1 MRLYSNSTIASG
13 KQNNSNPPI
22 IMMNMN
28 RMIYKPQQNIPYPQI
43 ISQEA
48 TPVKKVKWGEP
59 TWFLFHTLSVKV
71 KDSEFANIRQ
81 ELLNNTYAICC
92 NLPCPD
98 CANHAKTYLDG
109 INFNTIQTKE
119 DYKRMMFQFHNSV
132 NKRKGYPQFD
142 YSEVDAKY
150 SLAITKNIIQNFMV
164 HFQDRNRSIKLIASD
179 LHRAQLSI
187 VLKRWFNSIISAFE
201 P

>member
-1 MRLYSNSTIASG
+1 MRLYSSTTMASG
-13 KQNNSNPPI
+13 NINQNPPI
-22 IMMNMN
+22 MMMNMYRRPTPN
-28 RMIYKPQQNIPYPQI
+28 QNPTPNPIHNPIPP
-43 ISQEA
+43 SA
-48 TPVKKVKWGEP
+48 TVKKVKWGEP
-59 TWFLFHTLSVKV
+59 TWFLFHTLSVKL
-71 KDSEFANIRQ
+71 KESAFSAIR
-81 ELLNNTYAICC
+81 EDLLNNTYAICC

-98 CANHAKTYLDG
+98 CANHAKIYLDG

-132 NKRKGYPQFD
+132 NKRKGYPQFNYAD
-142 YSEVDAKY
+142 LEAKY
-150 SLAITKNIIQNFMV
+150 SMAITKNIIQNFMV

-187 VLKRWFNSIISAFE
+187 VLKKWFNSVIQSFD